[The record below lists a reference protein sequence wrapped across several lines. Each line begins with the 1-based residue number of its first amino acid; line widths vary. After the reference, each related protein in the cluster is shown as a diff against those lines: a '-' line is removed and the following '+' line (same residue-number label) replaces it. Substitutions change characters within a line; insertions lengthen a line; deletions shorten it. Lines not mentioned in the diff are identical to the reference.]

1 MINLIANAIPF
12 FLMSVAVEAWALRH
26 HAHDHAAD
34 HDPAA
39 PIGYETK
46 DTRTSLL
53 MGIGHLVIYSG
64 WKLVMVA
71 AYSAIY
77 LLSPLHMDP
86 GNWWVWV
93 LLFFCDDLAYYTY
106 HRAHH
111 RIRVFWATHVV
122 HHSSTHYNLST
133 ALRQD
138 WTPFS
143 SIFFWAPLAMLGFP
157 PWMIF
162 LAISWNL
169 LYQFWIHTEKIGRLP
184 RWYEAVF
191 NTPSHHRVHHGSNEQ
206 YLDRNYAGILIV
218 WDRLFGSFE
227 PERERVRYGLTTN
240 IEHVQPA
247 PRRLPRVGRRLARRP
262 RRAHLAPASRVH
274 VQGPRLATRPAGGR
288 ASGGLEHCPDPAR
301 VDRLAQS
308 RVVGLVLVR
317 VAGRELDHRPVEV
330 IAAPEVGGDRDPV
343 AGA

>member
-26 HAHDHAAD
+26 HSHDHED
-34 HDPAA
+34 DTGPGQ
-39 PIGYETK
+39 PIGYEAK

-53 MGIGHLVIYSG
+53 MGVGHLGIYSA
-64 WKLVMVA
+64 WKLVMAA
-71 AYSAIY
+71 AYSALY
-77 LLSPLHMDP
+77 LVTPLHMDP
-86 GNWWVWV
+86 GNWWTWI

-143 SIFFWAPLAMLGFP
+143 SIFFWAPLALLGFP

-169 LYQFWIHTEKIGRLP
+169 LYQFWSHTEKIWRLP
-184 RWYEAVF
+184 RWYEAVL

-206 YLDRNYAGILIV
+206 YLDRNYGGILIV
-218 WDRLFGSFE
+218 WDRLSGTFE
-227 PERERVRYGLTTN
+227 PEGERVRDGLTPN
-240 IEHVQPA
+240 IGTFNPLRVAFHEWVA
-247 PRRLPRVGRRLARRP
+247 VWRDVRGAASWRARLGYMFKGPGWRPPPDAAKPQATSSSALIRPESTAARR
-262 RRAHLAPASRVH
+262 
-274 VQGPRLATRPAGGR
+274 
-288 ASGGLEHCPDPAR
+288 
-301 VDRLAQS
+301 
-308 RVVGLVLVR
+308 
-317 VAGRELDHRPVEV
+317 
-330 IAAPEVGGDRDPV
+330 AA
-343 AGA
+343 